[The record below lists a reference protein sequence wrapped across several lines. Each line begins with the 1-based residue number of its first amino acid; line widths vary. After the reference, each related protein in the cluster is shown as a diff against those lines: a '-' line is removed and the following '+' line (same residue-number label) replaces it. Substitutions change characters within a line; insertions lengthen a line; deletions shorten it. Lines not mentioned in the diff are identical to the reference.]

1 MRGVVVV
8 LAALLVPAGA
18 SAGGPKPQPTRGPV
32 TVFVAGKK
40 APKPP
45 SAEELRAM
53 KEKAARLAKQF
64 DEMEKADR
72 KQFGK
77 KREKWPPETRA
88 AYYEALDARGVA
100 MTDVWYAS
108 PSEPDK
114 ADSVEDVAK
123 ALGRDAKEPPK
134 PGDAWVAYVAT
145 RKEADLVVE
154 IIGRYGETKFLV
166 GDKVLGFEII
176 PGRIGAKALAQVP
189 REWADKTAWLP
200 LYTYHWLSAREPFF
214 RFGVSDTERWR
225 DVARKVGAATE
236 LLVKDNYDLLKP
248 AK

>member
-1 MRGVVVV
+1 MRGVLM

-32 TVFVAGKK
+32 TVFVTGNK

-45 SAEELRAM
+45 TPEELRAM
-53 KEKAARLAKQF
+53 KEKAARLDKQF
-64 DEMEKADR
+64 DELEKADR

-77 KREKWPPETRA
+77 KREKWPPETQT

-100 MTDVWYAS
+100 VTDVWYAS
-108 PSEPDK
+108 PSEPGK

-134 PGDAWVAYVAT
+134 QGEAWVAYVAT
-145 RKEADLVVE
+145 RKEADLVVQ
-154 IIGRYGETKFLV
+154 IIGRYGEVKFLR
-166 GDKVLGFEII
+166 GDKVIGFEIV
-176 PGRIGAKALAQVP
+176 PGRIGARTLAQVP
-189 REWADKTAWLP
+189 RGWAEKTAWLP

>member
-1 MRGVVVV
+1 MRGVLV

-32 TVFVAGKK
+32 TVFVTGKK
-40 APKPP
+40 EPKPP

-53 KEKAARLAKQF
+53 KEKAERLAKQF

-77 KREKWPPETRA
+77 NQEKWPPETRA
-88 AYYEALDARGVA
+88 AYYEALDARGRA

-108 PSEPDK
+108 PSERDK

-123 ALGRDAKEPPK
+123 ALGRDREPPK
-134 PGDAWVAYVAT
+134 QGDAWFAYVAT

-154 IIGRYGETKFLV
+154 IIGRYGEVKFLV
-166 GDKVLGFEII
+166 GGKSLGFEII
-176 PGRIGAKALAQVP
+176 PGRIGAKALAKVP
-189 REWADKTAWLP
+189 REWAGKTAWLP

-214 RFGVSDTERWR
+214 RFAVSDVDRWR
-225 DVARKVGAATE
+225 DVANKVRTATE